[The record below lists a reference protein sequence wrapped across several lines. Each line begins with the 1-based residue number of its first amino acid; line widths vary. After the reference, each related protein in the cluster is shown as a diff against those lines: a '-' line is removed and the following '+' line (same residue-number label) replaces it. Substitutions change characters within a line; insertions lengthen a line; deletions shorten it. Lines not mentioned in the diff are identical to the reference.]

1 MKYQVK
7 KLESYPYFQKTNP
20 YFQKFKNKDKIQTT
34 FNNTDRKKMF
44 ILHKFVYFGRM
55 KAKKIYV

>member
-7 KLESYPYFQKTNP
+7 KLEFYPYFQKTNP
-20 YFQKFKNKDKIQTT
+20 YFQKFKNMDKIQTT
-34 FNNTDRKKMF
+34 FKNTDQKKMF
-44 ILHKFVYFGRM
+44 FLHKFVYFGRM